1 MRFSLSQ
8 ALIATLVIQMTGCAS
23 TQESERKPA
32 VVEGPVLYTV
42 EQDDRLGDIAY
53 AITGSTDNW
62 VAIAEHNNVKDARK
76 IRVGDVLEIP
86 ITLIRDSRSDPQSES
101 SVLAVNTV
109 GSRQAKSDN
118 PETLP
123 ASTASTKERLVRA
136 PDTSYSSSNLEGD
149 VDVVLNPV
157 NINRQFQLNETDA
170 EIISDTAAIAS
181 SAKIRIVGTYFPKG
195 IYEQPTQS
203 AKLITRVAPG
213 TTFDLDAD
221 LDGWFRI
228 KFGDGVAFLR
238 EIDGKIFF
246 PDKPEILRS
255 AEANE

>member
-1 MRFSLSQ
+1 MRFSLSKT
-8 ALIATLVIQMTGCAS
+8 LIATLVIQVTGCAS
-23 TQESERKPA
+23 TQESEREPA
-32 VVEGPVLYTV
+32 MLEGPVFYTV

-53 AITGSTDNW
+53 AITGSADNW
-62 VAIAEHNNVKDARK
+62 VVIAEHNNVKDARK
-76 IRVGDVLEIP
+76 IRAGDVLEIP
-86 ITLIRDSRSDPQSES
+86 ITLIRDSRSKQQPDS

-109 GSRQAKSDN
+109 GSRETESDN

-123 ASTASTKERLVRA
+123 ESTASTNARLAQVR
-136 PDTSYSSSNLEGD
+136 DTSSNLDGD
-149 VDVVLNPV
+149 VDVVLSPV

-170 EIISDTAAIAS
+170 EFIPDSAAIAS
-181 SAKIRIVGTYFPKG
+181 NAKIRVVGTYFPKG

-213 TTFDLDAD
+213 TIFDLDAD